1 MLEDN
6 SSKVTAVKTS
16 TKVSIAVMIGFI
28 VAVIILCLY
37 VTNTALKTT
46 DEYKAQELQRTMYEQ
61 DNYTITGELYAVT
74 PDGVEVVEDE
84 LGRLWEIPGLHVT
97 RHDRL
102 LLEIRNGNAVVNVW
116 RRAWALNPEEGAA
129 TAETTP

>member
-6 SSKVTAVKTS
+6 SSKVTTMKTS
-16 TKVSIAVMIGFI
+16 TKIAVAVTIGFI
-28 VAVIILCLY
+28 AVVIIFCLY
-37 VTNTALKTT
+37 ITITTLKYA

-61 DNYTITGELYAVT
+61 DNYTIAGELYAVT
-74 PDGVEVVEDE
+74 PNGVEVVEDE
-84 LGRLWEIPGLHVT
+84 QGRLWEIPGLQVT

-116 RRAWALNPEEGAA
+116 RRAWALNPEEKAA
-129 TAETTP
+129 TAEMTP

>member
-6 SSKVTAVKTS
+6 NNEVTAVKIS

-61 DNYTITGELYAVT
+61 DNYTIAGELYAVT

-84 LGRLWEIPGLHVT
+84 LGRLWEIPGLQVT

-116 RRAWALNPEEGAA
+116 RRAWALNPEEGA
-129 TAETTP
+129 TAGTIP

>member
-61 DNYTITGELYAVT
+61 DNYTIAGELYAVT

-84 LGRLWEIPGLHVT
+84 LGRLWEIPGLHVR
-97 RHDRL
+97 RHDGL

-116 RRAWALNPEEGAA
+116 RRAWALNPEEGAV
-129 TAETTP
+129 TTGMTP

>member
-6 SSKVTAVKTS
+6 NNEVTTVKTS

-37 VTNTALKTT
+37 VTNNALKTT

-102 LLEIRNGNAVVNVW
+102 LLEVRNGNAVVNVW
-116 RRAWALNPEEGAA
+116 RRAWALNPEEGVA
-129 TAETTP
+129 TAGTTP

>member
-6 SSKVTAVKTS
+6 NNEVTTVKTS
-16 TKVSIAVMIGFI
+16 TKVSITVMIGFI
-28 VAVIILCLY
+28 VAVIILCLC
-37 VTNTALKTT
+37 VTNNALKTT

-102 LLEIRNGNAVVNVW
+102 LLEVRNGNAVVNVW
-116 RRAWALNPEEGAA
+116 RRAWALNPEEGA
-129 TAETTP
+129 TAGTTP

>member
-6 SSKVTAVKTS
+6 SSEVTTVKTS

-28 VAVIILCLY
+28 VAIIILCLC
-37 VTNTALKTT
+37 VTNNALKTT

-102 LLEIRNGNAVVNVW
+102 LLEVRNGNAVVNVW
-116 RRAWALNPEEGAA
+116 RRAWALNPEEGA
-129 TAETTP
+129 TTGTTP

>member
-6 SSKVTAVKTS
+6 SSEVTTVKTS

-28 VAVIILCLY
+28 VAVIILCLC
-37 VTNTALKTT
+37 VTNNALKTT

-102 LLEIRNGNAVVNVW
+102 LLEVRNGNAVVNVW
-116 RRAWALNPEEGAA
+116 RRAWALNPEEGA
-129 TAETTP
+129 TAGTTP